1 MLGEGVKLM
10 VLGMGVVF
18 VFLTLLVVVIQI
30 NARLL
35 RGVTAREMGEP
46 LNLRANP
53 RTEKRKQ
60 MAPSK
65 EKEGQAEEK
74 RRLVAVIAAAVATHR
89 AKQQ

>member
-1 MLGEGVKLM
+1 MLGEGLKLM

-18 VFLTLLVVVIQI
+18 TFLTLLFVIMQI

-35 RGVTAREMGEP
+35 RGITAREMGVP
-46 LNLRANP
+46 LHPRA
-53 RTEKRKQ
+53 EKKKRVV
-60 MAPSK
+60 PSK
-65 EKEGQAEEK
+65 EKEQAEEK